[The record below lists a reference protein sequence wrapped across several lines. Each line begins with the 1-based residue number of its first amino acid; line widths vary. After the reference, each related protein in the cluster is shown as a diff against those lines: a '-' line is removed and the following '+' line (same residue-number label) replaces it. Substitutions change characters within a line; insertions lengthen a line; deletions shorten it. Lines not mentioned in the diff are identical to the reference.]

1 MKVYTLVITSR
12 DETEINVLNVVMKT
26 DPKDIAQIIEEEY
39 NDMANDRGDIDP
51 ISITADN
58 IVNDAEW
65 IFESSDD
72 CDIHYQIL
80 VQDLTVN
87 DKTVELTNPEV

>member
-1 MKVYTLVITSR
+1 
-12 DETEINVLNVVMKT
+12 MKT
-26 DPKDIAQIIEEEY
+26 DPKDIANIIQDDY
-39 NDMANDRGDIDP
+39 NDMANDRGNIDP
-51 ISITADN
+51 ISITADD

-65 IFESSDD
+65 IFENSDD
-72 CDIHYQIL
+72 SDIHYQIL

>member
-26 DPKDIAQIIEEEY
+26 DPKDIAQIIEEDY
-39 NDMANDRGDIDP
+39 NDMANDRSDIDP
-51 ISITADN
+51 ISITADD

-65 IFESSDD
+65 IFENSDD
-72 CDIHYQIL
+72 SDTHYQIL

>member
-12 DETEINVLNVVMKT
+12 DETEINVLNVIMKT
-26 DPKDIAQIIEEEY
+26 DPKDIANIIQDDY
-39 NDMANDRGDIDP
+39 NDMANDRGNIDP
-51 ISITADN
+51 ISVTIDD

-65 IFESSDD
+65 IFENSDD
-72 CDIHYQIL
+72 SDIHYQIL

-87 DKTVELTNPEV
+87 GKTVELISPDA